1 MIRSRQSLLFHI
13 LSRQAQSRISVPGRT
28 SVAESSPKP
37 SLSLPS
43 RRAAGMLRHVK
54 GSRPGGLWLA
64 DHTDDKP
71 VSQIP
76 GSRAV
81 SLWRM
86 VLSFEQQATRAE
98 LVPDDEGWYVIFSSG
113 RARRS
118 WPQFV
123 SRSAVVETIFDLQG
137 DTVARVV
144 AYFEQCLRDLGYEP
158 VRKAS
163 KMSLAAIAAWSLKQP
178 RPTL

>member
-1 MIRSRQSLLFHI
+1 
-13 LSRQAQSRISVPGRT
+13 
-28 SVAESSPKP
+28 
-37 SLSLPS
+37 
-43 RRAAGMLRHVK
+43 
-54 GSRPGGLWLA
+54 
-64 DHTDDKP
+64 
-71 VSQIP
+71 
-76 GSRAV
+76 
-81 SLWRM
+81 M

-178 RPTL
+178 RPTS

>member
-1 MIRSRQSLLFHI
+1 MEDGVEF
-13 LSRQAQSRISVPGRT
+13 
-28 SVAESSPKP
+28 
-37 SLSLPS
+37 
-43 RRAAGMLRHVK
+43 RATGDAG
-54 GSRPGGLWLA
+54 
-64 DHTDDKP
+64 
-71 VSQIP
+71 
-76 GSRAV
+76 
-81 SLWRM
+81 
-86 VLSFEQQATRAE
+86 E

-178 RPTL
+178 RPTS

>member
-1 MIRSRQSLLFHI
+1 MAFSVTSKEQTW
-13 LSRQAQSRISVPGRT
+13 RIVVGD
-28 SVAESSPKP
+28 
-37 SLSLPS
+37 
-43 RRAAGMLRHVK
+43 RANEQPA
-54 GSRPGGLWLA
+54 
-64 DHTDDKP
+64 
-71 VSQIP
+71 SQNP

-163 KMSLAAIAAWSLKQP
+163 KMSHDLLPGPPSEQLRWQIPDGLHPP
-178 RPTL
+178 RPR